1 MPRILTVSGLRGVVG
16 DGLDPD
22 FLTRFGQAVGTR
34 AMREAAANGVTS
46 GLVVLTRDGRPTG
59 PMVRHCVLGGLLA
72 AGCRVLDGGVAM
84 TPTCGVLVQHHG
96 AAAGLQ
102 ITASHNPLEWNGLK
116 PFAPAGGVLNA
127 EQGEE
132 LVASLE
138 SGKFAQ
144 ADWQRVG
151 SVETLADPH
160 GPHLA
165 RVLGLIDRD
174 AIRARRFKVLL
185 DCNRGSG
192 AAATPAFLR
201 EELGCEVT
209 VLGGTPDG
217 LFEHTPEPTEANL
230 TGLCEAVRAAGA
242 DVGFAQDPDADRLA
256 IVDETGRYVGEEL
269 TLALCADHVLATRK
283 GPLVVN
289 GSTSR
294 VNADVAAKHGCAFH
308 RSAVG
313 EANVVAEMNRVG
325 AVLGGEGNG
334 GVIEPRV
341 GPVRDSLVS
350 IAYVLDG
357 LARRGG
363 DDRGVG
369 GFAAAVRNREAKVR
383 GALAGPGGRRLRRP
397 RRRLSRRRG
406 AAGRRP
412 AAGLAGP
419 LGAGAGQQHGADRP
433 GDRGGAHGG
442 GLRGAGE
449 RGGGDLRTGGG
460 MRGERWASALRV
472 HKRRRSH
479 GGLTPTARRSSVH
492 SVFRYSNS
500 ARFSS
505 GDSPAANP
513 WPAFDLPRSARR
525 VSKTKRASRVGTS
538 STSSYSKPTRS
549 VS

>member
-1 MPRILTVSGLRGVVG
+1 MPRILSVSGLRGVVG

-22 FLTRFGQAVGTR
+22 YLTRFGQAVGTLAVR
-34 AMREAAANGVTS
+34 QAKDGGVQP

-127 EQGEE
+127 EQGAR
-132 LVASLE
+132 LVALME
-138 SGKFAQ
+138 SGDFAR
-144 ADWQRVG
+144 AAWDEVG
-151 SVETLADPH
+151 TVETLVDPH

-165 RVLGLIDRD
+165 RVLKLIDRD
-174 AIRARRFKVLL
+174 AIRAKRFKVVL

-201 EELGCEVT
+201 DELGCEVT
-209 VLGGTPDG
+209 TLGDVPDG

-230 TGLCEAVRAAGA
+230 TGLCAAVRDAGA

-256 IVDETGRYVGEEL
+256 VVDETGRYLGEEL
-269 TLALCADHVLATRK
+269 TLALCADHVLADRQ

-294 VNADVAAKHGCAFH
+294 VNADVAERHGCAFH

-313 EANVVAEMNRVG
+313 EANVVGEMNRVG

-350 IAYVLDG
+350 MAYVLDG

-363 DDRGVG
+363 AVG
-369 GFAAAVRNREAKVR
+369 AWADSLPRYAIVKRKFAVPSPDSVNAACDALAAAYPDATAKRGDGLRLDWPDRWVQVRASNTEPIARVIAEAPTADVSE
-383 GALAGPGGRRLRRP
+383 ALAAEATAICERASGGR
-397 RRRLSRRRG
+397 
-406 AAGRRP
+406 
-412 AAGLAGP
+412 
-419 LGAGAGQQHGADRP
+419 
-433 GDRGGAHGG
+433 
-442 GLRGAGE
+442 
-449 RGGGDLRTGGG
+449 
-460 MRGERWASALRV
+460 
-472 HKRRRSH
+472 
-479 GGLTPTARRSSVH
+479 
-492 SVFRYSNS
+492 
-500 ARFSS
+500 
-505 GDSPAANP
+505 SPS
-513 WPAFDLPRSARR
+513 L
-525 VSKTKRASRVGTS
+525 
-538 STSSYSKPTRS
+538 
-549 VS
+549 